1 MYSLSKRQLNTLLL
15 ILSIVGILVVIIY
28 GITLHKKGDAP
39 LNKAG
44 FTGFNDA
51 WIIQTDEG
59 GMTMSL
65 PAVADVKAGE
75 AVSISHQTPSNLND
89 DTVLYFRTEYQAVE
103 VKLDNQIIYSYGVD
117 EVRPLGKST
126 VPAYHMVSL
135 GKVCSDKNLT
145 ITYLSMYNKYAGELP
160 VISYGAAGDVLY
172 SIWQDNI
179 WIFILSILLIIV
191 SIIVIMVYIFMGK
204 LRHENSALGLL
215 VVFLWTA
222 AIWSISDNKIMQLYI
237 NSLYVL
243 YLLKSMVTL
252 IIPVVYLMYVR
263 CFIDKKKII
272 KYVDFGIGIY
282 GANFV
287 TALVLQV
294 LGLVDLFR
302 YMVFTEILIF
312 IGLVIITIVLGIA
325 VITFGKRSLRDIV
338 VANIIFIIFILLDFI
353 IGIVEPDSSIHGI
366 ILRIGIFA
374 YVICMLVVTERNM
387 IWQVEKKKESE
398 IETINNQKIMALN
411 SLNPNFI
418 FASLNLILELMKKGS
433 DTGQLVLFQLSKY
446 IRYKFNALKEDRKL
460 VMVTEELEHAS
471 SYLYIEKMRHKE
483 LTVAIEDKVTDFKMP
498 PYIIGPLVE
507 NAVKHGMSK
516 KNYVGNVSVRSYETK
531 NYFAVQI
538 IDNGIGFDINTIKK
552 DTFTSIKNI
561 RERLDTID
569 AEMDIVSKKGKG
581 TVITIRLPKLIIE

>member
-15 ILSIVGILVVIIY
+15 ILSVVGILVVVIC
-28 GITLHKKGDAP
+28 GITLHKKGGAP
-39 LNKAG
+39 LTKYE
-44 FTGFNDA
+44 FTDFNDA
-51 WIIQTDEG
+51 WIVQIDNRD
-59 GMTMSL
+59 MTISL

-75 AVSISHQTPSNLND
+75 DVSISHQTPSNLND

-103 VKLDNQIIYSYGVD
+103 VRLDNQIIYSYGVD
-117 EVRPLGKST
+117 EIRPLGKSP

-135 GKVCSDKNLT
+135 GKDCSDKNLT

-160 VISYGAAGDVLY
+160 VISYGDDGDVLY

-191 SIIVIMVYIFMGK
+191 SIIVIMVYVFMGK
-204 LRHENSALGLL
+204 LRHENSALGFL
-215 VVFLWTA
+215 VVFLCTA

-243 YLLKSMVTL
+243 YLLKAFVTL
-252 IIPVVYLMYVR
+252 IIPVVYLMYIR
-263 CFIDKKKII
+263 CFVDKKKII
-272 KYVDFGIGIY
+272 RYVDFGIGIY

-302 YMVFTEILIF
+302 YMVFTEVLIF
-312 IGLVIITIVLGIA
+312 VGLVIITVVLGVA
-325 VITFGKRSLRDIV
+325 VVTFGKKSLRDIV
-338 VANIIFIIFILLDFI
+338 IANILFMVIMASDFI
-353 IGIVEPDSSIHGI
+353 VGLIAPESSANGI
-366 ILRIGIFA
+366 ILRVGIFA

-398 IETINNQKIMALN
+398 IEAINNQKIMALN

-446 IRYKFNALKEDRKL
+446 IRYKFNTLKEDRKL

-471 SYLYIEKMRHKE
+471 SYLYIEKMRHKD
-483 LTVAIEDKVTDFKMP
+483 LTVSIEDKVTDFKMP
-498 PYIIGPLVE
+498 PYIVGPLVE
-507 NAVKHGMSK
+507 NAVKHGLAK
-516 KNYVGNVSVRSYETK
+516 KNYVGNVAVRSYETK

-581 TVITIRLPKLIIE
+581 TVITIKLPKLIIE